1 MCLAVPMKVLEVSG
15 ARAVVDLGGVRR
27 TVSLDL
33 LEDVKVG
40 DYLIVHAGFAIEKLK
55 PDEAQKTLDLFREM
69 ESRPGG
75 E

>member
-1 MCLAVPMKVLEVSG
+1 VVGLEG
-15 ARAVVDLGGVRR
+15 LQR

-33 LEDVKVG
+33 LEDARPG
-40 DYLIVHAGFAIEKLK
+40 DYVIVHAGFAIEKLK

-69 ESRPGG
+69 GARPGG